1 MALAGCGPSHDMS
14 LEASCK
20 EYLAL
25 SRNLSDLAVVAKDV
39 RKAAPRWHEAVAEPA
54 VNFWDASDRLDSSPD
69 GSAEND
75 AAFADFQA
83 AANRLN
89 DLFGTNTFPEY

>member
-1 MALAGCGPSHDMS
+1 MS

-25 SRNLSDLAVVAKDV
+25 SRNLSDIAVVAKDV

-54 VNFWDASDRLDSSPD
+54 VNFWEASDRLDSSPD
-69 GSAEND
+69 GSAEDD
-75 AAFADFQA
+75 AAFDDFMA
-83 AANRLN
+83 AGNRLN
-89 DLFGTNTFPEY
+89 DLCGTNMFPKY